1 MSNATN
7 SMKGSATSSVTA
19 AGTAAVQTTH
29 SIARRLA
36 LMFALAAGAVFFTVG
51 VVLYNVQCNELH
63 RHQRQEILTRF
74 EFVESLIARRMENT
88 QKWALLEDK
97 LKEMT
102 PPSGRI
108 MYLVESDNPAY
119 RLGTPFP
126 PDARIIDEGNGV
138 RRISSGDRAYLTLSG
153 DVPPLGDRPT
163 VKLTVGVDPEA
174 FDTTSHVLNVA
185 LVVAS
190 LFGVTAVAGL
200 GWWIARRGLNAV
212 DCLSRHAQ
220 ELSPKNLGERLP
232 VGGTLPGELAGL
244 VLSFN
249 GALDRVEQAYMQL
262 STFNADVAHELRTP
276 LGNLIGQTQVILSRE
291 RSAAELEEVLQSN
304 LEELERLRTIIN
316 DMLFLAQADRGM
328 RADNLVRTSI
338 AKEVAKSAEFLDML
352 LEDACCA
359 LKIEGDA
366 EALIERSLFG
376 RAITNLLY
384 NAIQHCD
391 RESAIVIRIAETAQ
405 GVSITVSN
413 RGIPIAAHHLDRLFD
428 RFYRVDSSRTD
439 SGNSHGLGLAIVKA
453 IAVMHGG
460 TVFARSEGNETTIGL
475 TVARVA

>member
-1 MSNATN
+1 MSAAQTAT
-7 SMKGSATSSVTA
+7 
-19 AGTAAVQTTH
+19 TTH

-36 LMFALAAGAVFFTVG
+36 LMFALAAGVVFFAIG
-51 VVLYNVQCNELH
+51 AVLYNIQCNELH
-63 RHQRQEILTRF
+63 RHQRQEIRTRF
-74 EFVESLIARRMENT
+74 EFIESLIARRMENVE
-88 QKWALLEDK
+88 KWALLEDK
-97 LKEMT
+97 LKELT
-102 PPSGRI
+102 PQAGNVK
-108 MYLVESDNPAY
+108 YLIESDDPRY

-126 PDARIIDEGNGV
+126 KDTKIVDEGEGV
-138 RRISSGDRAYLTLSG
+138 HRVFTPGRTYLALTG
-153 DVPPLGDRPT
+153 QVPPLGDRPA
-163 VKLTVGVDPEA
+163 VMLTVGVDPTA
-174 FDTTSHVLNVA
+174 FDTTSRALNFA
-185 LVVAS
+185 LFVAS

-200 GWWIARRGLNAV
+200 GWWIARRSLVAV
-212 DCLSRHAQ
+212 DHLSQHAQ
-220 ELSPKNLGERLP
+220 DLSPKNLSERLP
-232 VGGTLPGELAGL
+232 ANHLPSELSGL

-249 GALDRVEQAYMQL
+249 GALSRVEQAYVQL

-291 RSAAELEEVLQSN
+291 RSVGELKEVLQSN

-338 AKEVAKSAEFLDML
+338 AAEVSKSAEFLDML
-352 LEDACCA
+352 LEDACCS

-391 RESAIVIRIAETAQ
+391 RNSSIVIRIEQTVQ
-405 GVSITVSN
+405 GVSINVCN
-413 RGIPIAAHHLDRLFD
+413 KGIPIAEHHLDRLFD

-460 TVFARSEGNETTIGL
+460 TVFAKSHGSETVIGL
-475 TVARVA
+475 TVAHGLA